1 MRQNT
6 VDVFSVTDAVMLEAI
21 DPLSLVM
28 QRTEGAVLSQHQ
40 SRGRGLLI
48 QTTARF
54 PFHEGDHHTRRRT
67 EKCNAELLLM
77 VGLFIC

>member
-1 MRQNT
+1 M
-6 VDVFSVTDAVMLEAI
+6 DVFSVTDAVLLEAI

-40 SRGRGLLI
+40 SRGRGRGLLI

-54 PFHEGDHHTRRRT
+54 PLHEGDHHTRRRT
-67 EKCNAELLLM
+67 E
-77 VGLFIC
+77 